1 MTAPD
6 RLVEAIHQCCLAL
19 YAPEVAHSC
28 SEQLIQMLESSAL
41 WHQCEPL
48 PPLSEAHVLLITYAN
63 SIEAPGEMPLVT
75 LRRMLKKHLSSMSHV
90 HLLPFFPYSSDD
102 GFSVIDFSRVDT
114 DLGDW
119 SHIEALAQSHQL
131 MFDFVLNHI
140 SRESVWFADFVAHHP
155 PGKDYFIEVPRDTD
169 VSQVVRPRSQ
179 RLLTPIYTRRGIEHV
194 WATFSADQID
204 LNYANPDVLLAM
216 MGILMQYLER
226 GASMIRLDA
235 VAFLWKQLG
244 TSCVNLAQTHA
255 VVRLMRLI
263 ADALKPG
270 CLLVSETNVPH
281 QENLSYFGHGDEAH
295 LVYQFALPPLL
306 LYTFNRGN
314 ADLLTN
320 WAQTLAP
327 PPPGC
332 TFMNFA
338 ASHDGIGLR
347 ALEGILP
354 HYEVSS
360 LIESMQQFGG
370 TVSMR
375 GQPDGTDAPYE
386 INISY
391 FDALMGT
398 RLGPDQWQVERFI
411 CAQTILLTLQG
422 LPALYIH
429 SLLATPN
436 DHKGV
441 ARTGR
446 LRSINRRRWQWQEI
460 ESLLEQPQST
470 HSRVCRELQRRV
482 ALRKTLP
489 MLSPSAGQR
498 ILDLDSR
505 VFVVQREQAGTRML
519 GVFNVTAREVRLP
532 LTKVLQ
538 HAQQPAL
545 DVLAQQHY
553 EAGTELELQPYQAL
567 WLYPAHTEVCWV
579 EALTP

>member
-1 MTAPD
+1 MTDSD
-6 RLVEAIHQCCLAL
+6 RLHEAIHQCCREL
-19 YAPEVAHSC
+19 YAPDVAHSC
-28 SEQLIQMLESSAL
+28 GEQLWQLLQSSAL
-41 WHQCEPL
+41 WGRAQPV
-48 PPLSEAHVLLITYAN
+48 PPLTEAHVLLISYAN
-63 SIEAPGEMPLVT
+63 SIEAPDEIPLQT
-75 LRRMLKKHLSSMSHV
+75 LHRLLKTHLSSVSHV

-102 GFSVIDFSRVDT
+102 GFSVIDFTRVDT
-114 DLGDW
+114 ELGDW
-119 SHIEALAQSHQL
+119 SHIEDLAQTHAL

-204 LNYANPDVLLAM
+204 LNYGNPDVLVAM
-216 MGILMQYLER
+216 MGILIQYLER
-226 GASMIRLDA
+226 GASMVRLDA
-235 VAFLWKQLG
+235 VAFLWKELG
-244 TSCVNLAQTHA
+244 TSCIHLPQTHA
-255 VVRLMRLI
+255 VIRLMRMLT
-263 ADALKPG
+263 DALKPG

-281 QENLSYFGHGDEAH
+281 QENLSYFGAGDEAH

-320 WAQTLAP
+320 WAQSLAP

-354 HYEVSS
+354 HYEVNS

-375 GQPDGTDAPYE
+375 AQPDGTDTPYE
-386 INISY
+386 INIAY

-446 LRSINRRRWQWQEI
+446 LRSINRRRWQWDEI
-460 ESLLEQPQST
+460 VALLEQPHSAQSL
-470 HSRVCRELQRRV
+470 VCTELQRRV
-482 ALRKTLP
+482 NLRKTLP
-489 MLSPSAGQR
+489 MLAPDAAQRIIDLDARLFVIQRDVGGQR
-498 ILDLDSR
+498 M
-505 VFVVQREQAGTRML
+505 V
-519 GVFNVTAREVRLP
+519 GVFNVTAREVAIELARI
-532 LTKVLQ
+532 LQ
-538 HAQQPAL
+538 NTQQTAL
-545 DVLAQQHY
+545 DVLAQRHY
-553 EAGTELELQPYQAL
+553 ELGALLELQPYQTL
-567 WLYPAHTEVCWV
+567 WLYPAHTDEIQTVMG
-579 EALTP
+579 